1 MSRFKY
7 VLFSIITFG
16 LSITSVSAVCS
27 YEERAELNNQIGNI
41 EASYEVVEIELDPS
55 EYDPPDTVV
64 GTDEEDTYVQV
75 IDALQ
80 VNILNLTEDLY
91 AIVTNNYDESQVRY
105 NYSDTDNGNI
115 TFLWETIDE
124 LVTFTIEI
132 YSSSNTNC
140 ADTLLRTIRLSLP
153 RYNEYSNYGMCDNLP
168 DYYLCQRY
176 VFFEP
181 VTFSYF
187 SQSVLAQL
195 EEIQNEEEEGT
206 GEADTWYESVFNF
219 LDEHKVPF
227 IIGGVTLLII
237 AGVIVVIVVRK
248 RRRSIIWKK

>member
-1 MSRFKY
+1 MIY
-7 VLFSIITFG
+7 
-16 LSITSVSAVCS
+16 LSLRYNDYST
-27 YEERAELNNQIGNI
+27 
-41 EASYEVVEIELDPS
+41 
-55 EYDPPDTVV
+55 
-64 GTDEEDTYVQV
+64 
-75 IDALQ
+75 
-80 VNILNLTEDLY
+80 Y
-91 AIVTNNYDESQVRY
+91 AICGKV
-105 NYSDTDNGNI
+105 
-115 TFLWETIDE
+115 
-124 LVTFTIEI
+124 
-132 YSSSNTNC
+132 
-140 ADTLLRTIRLSLP
+140 
-153 RYNEYSNYGMCDNLP
+153 P

-187 SQSVLAQL
+187 SQSVLSQL

-248 RRRSIIWKK
+248 RRRSII

>member
-41 EASYEVVEIELDPS
+41 EASYEVIQVES
-55 EYDPPDTVV
+55 EGASPPDYIL
-64 GTDEEDTYVQV
+64 GTEEEENYVSYT
-75 IDALQ
+75 DALQ
-80 VNILNLTEDLY
+80 INILNLTEDLY
-91 AIVTNNYDESQVRY
+91 AIVTNDYDESQVRY
-105 NYSDTDNGNI
+105 NYADTNNGNI
-115 TFLWETIDE
+115 TILWQNIDE
-124 LVTFTIEI
+124 LATFTIEI